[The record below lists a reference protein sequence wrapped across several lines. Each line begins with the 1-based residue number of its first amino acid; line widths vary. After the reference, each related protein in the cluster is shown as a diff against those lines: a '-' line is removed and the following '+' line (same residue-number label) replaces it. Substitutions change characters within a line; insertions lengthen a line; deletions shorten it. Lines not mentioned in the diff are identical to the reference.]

1 MLAAIEASLDRLR
14 RAEIAVARVVLAAP
28 DAVLEDSIGQLA
40 AKAGVSE
47 PTVLRFCRA
56 AGFSG
61 FQDFKLRLAQH
72 LAASAAREEARLAPV
87 TLARDLS
94 PGDSVGGAA
103 AKVLNR
109 AIDAL
114 ARLRDTLDPAAL
126 ERAARALLTAG
137 RVEIVGVGASGAV
150 AQDAHHKLFRL
161 LPAVAASSDAHIQA
175 MAAATLGPGD
185 VLLAISKTGT
195 SREILDSAAIAREGG
210 ATLVAITGAG
220 TPLAALCDTL
230 LVVDVDEDTAVHT
243 PMASRL
249 AQLALV
255 DALTVAVGLLS
266 PPGLNHRLSRIKAAL
281 RGRHRAG
288 DTLRDDPQDTPSATL
303 QLEDSQ

>member
-1 MLAAIEASLDRLR
+1 MLATIEASLDRLR
-14 RAEIAVARVVLAAP
+14 RAEVAVARVVLAAP
-28 DAVLEDSIGQLA
+28 DAVVADSIGQLA

-56 AGFSG
+56 AGFEG

-72 LAASAAREEARLAPV
+72 LAATAARAQAARGPV
-87 TLARDLS
+87 ALVRDLS
-94 PGDSVGGAA
+94 PDDSVGSAA
-103 AKVLNR
+103 EKVLNR

-114 ARLRDTLDPAAL
+114 ARLRDRLDSAAL
-126 ERAARALLTAG
+126 ERAARRLVAAG

-161 LPAVAASSDAHIQA
+161 LPAVAAASDSHLQA

-185 VLLAISKTGT
+185 LLLAISKTGT
-195 SREILDSAAIAREGG
+195 SAEILDAAAIARDGG
-210 ATLVAITGAG
+210 ATVIALTAAG
-220 TPLAALCDTL
+220 TPLAALADTL
-230 LVVDVDEDTAVHT
+230 LAVEVDEDTAVHT

-249 AQLALV
+249 AQLALI

-266 PPGLNHRLSRIKAAL
+266 PPGLNQRLARIKAAL
-281 RGRHRAG
+281 RGRHRAAETTEAALL
-288 DTLRDDPQDTPSATL
+288 TLSSKEP
-303 QLEDSQ
+303 

>member
-1 MLAAIEASLDRLR
+1 MLAAIEASLGHLR
-14 RAEIAVARVVLAAP
+14 RAETAVARVVLAAP
-28 DAVLEDSIGQLA
+28 DAVLGDSIGQLA

-56 AGFSG
+56 AGFAG

-72 LAASAAREEARLAPV
+72 LAATAARAQAARGTVA
-87 TLARDLS
+87 LARDLA

-103 AKVLNR
+103 EKVLNR

-114 ARLRDTLDPAAL
+114 TRLRDTLDPAAL
-126 ERAARALLTAG
+126 ERAARALVKAG

-161 LPAVAASSDAHIQA
+161 LHAVAAPSDAHVQA
-175 MAAATLGPGD
+175 MMAATLGPGD
-185 VLLAISKTGT
+185 VMLAVSKTGT
-195 SREILDSAAIAREGG
+195 SGEILETVAIAREGG
-210 ATLVAITGAG
+210 ATVIAITGAG
-220 TPLAALCDTL
+220 TPLAALAGTL

-249 AQLALV
+249 AQLALI

-266 PPGLNHRLSRIKAAL
+266 PPELNQRLARIKAAL
-281 RGRHRAG
+281 RGRHRTG
-288 DTLRDDPQDTPSATL
+288 EATSPARH
-303 QLEDSQ
+303 LEET

>member
-1 MLAAIEASLDRLR
+1 MLAAIEASLGHLR
-14 RAEIAVARVVLAAP
+14 RAETAVARVVLAAP
-28 DAVLEDSIGQLA
+28 DAVLGDSIGQLA

-56 AGFSG
+56 AGFAG

-72 LAASAAREEARLAPV
+72 LAATAARAQAARGTVA
-87 TLARDLS
+87 LARDLE

-103 AKVLNR
+103 EKVLNR

-114 ARLRDTLDPAAL
+114 TRLRDTLDPAAL
-126 ERAARALLTAG
+126 ERAARALVKAG
-137 RVEIVGVGASGAV
+137 RVEIVGMGASGAV
-150 AQDAHHKLFRL
+150 AQDAYHKLFRL
-161 LPAVAASSDAHIQA
+161 LRSVAASSDAHLQA

-185 VLLAISKTGT
+185 VMLAISKTGT
-195 SREILDSAAIAREGG
+195 SKEILEAAAIAREGG
-210 ATLVAITGAG
+210 ATVIAITGAG
-220 TPLAALCDTL
+220 TPLAALAGTL

-249 AQLALV
+249 AQLALI

-266 PPGLNHRLSRIKAAL
+266 PPDLNQRLARIKAAL
-281 RGRHRAG
+281 RGRHRTG
-288 DTLRDDPQDTPSATL
+288 DATPPARH
-303 QLEDSQ
+303 LEET